1 MSVSLPASFAVL
13 HSLTGGLGEDDTLQL
28 SELQDLQKVDH
39 HSNIRHHVVG
49 QISRQ
54 NLSIWSTSNQ
64 YVRITFFA
72 ILSKQIMF
80 MVVLALRHFSTN
92 KSPDSHS
99 GVDLFIVQTILIYV
113 KHCFSL
119 TSVFVSVS
127 FKLQAECIS
136 LLFSLFLISSSC
148 HSGFS
153 LMDHQP
159 LENLFLSW
167 M

>member
-99 GVDLFIVQTILIYV
+99 GVHLFIVQTILIYV

-136 LLFSLFLISSSC
+136 LLFSLFLISSSF

>member
-80 MVVLALRHFSTN
+80 MVVLALRHFSNN

-99 GVDLFIVQTILIYV
+99 GVNLFIVHVCRGNKNTTNNLLIYV

-127 FKLQAECIS
+127 FKLSAS
-136 LLFSLFLISSSC
+136 LSSS
-148 HSGFS
+148 
-153 LMDHQP
+153 
-159 LENLFLSW
+159 LSS
-167 M
+167 

>member
-99 GVDLFIVQTILIYV
+99 GVNLFIVQTI
-113 KHCFSL
+113 C
-119 TSVFVSVS
+119 
-127 FKLQAECIS
+127 
-136 LLFSLFLISSSC
+136 
-148 HSGFS
+148 
-153 LMDHQP
+153 
-159 LENLFLSW
+159 
-167 M
+167 